1 MAAAFY
7 KLIKILEY
15 ETANPGQ
22 DDSQEDAG
30 EKSAETDTPHQPIAS
45 TMSTLAPIP
54 QQHGDVGDSTT
65 MERDR
70 QPVFQTTG

>member
-22 DDSQEDAG
+22 DDSQEDAE
-30 EKSAETDTPHQPIAS
+30 EKSPETDVSHQPIAS
-45 TMSTLAPIP
+45 TLVPIP
-54 QQHGDVGDSTT
+54 QQHGTVGDPTI

-70 QPVFQTTG
+70 